1 MDKEEGE
8 ITDDEEP
15 ANVFKFPEYGFIN
28 SNRQNVFG
36 PLSGFIAHYGE
47 FALSENMIKL
57 YRHSFQQQDINSILS
72 YWEDDTVDH
81 EVELNT
87 LISHFK
93 KNTEISNI
101 LCAIVYFETN
111 WRSEFEF
118 SFIDEFIEPINIEIV
133 ITPHGNVRETQEDPV
148 ETSKRINQLKN
159 TKYVVPLANMGTI
172 AYHLPSVSTLMQQ
185 GLTTQSKGV
194 SQPLSKSKK
203 ENIRKLYEYEL
214 AKYKDHLQT
223 KKTDIEKKYDFSDDN
238 EYDEYLREKNW
249 INKDINYVDKAT
261 ESGSKSILKTL
272 RKESLNTFNTQL
284 TSMKSNEFGNPHDY
298 GIIVI
303 PNQSDDIA
311 ILFLK
316 FCQAKMK
323 IDPPEPDREYYANL
337 FNFCVTKL
345 IDNSGNIKTPELFE
359 TIISLK
365 NKNAFYA
372 FNMQKTGIMGSFIYE
387 MVKKFV
393 MQSGNEDAA
402 RLFFSIFSVD
412 HLGTNTHHDICS
424 LFIRTANRGVFM
436 VEMLSILEIM
446 DFVGPND
453 IIIGS
458 CQTTTG
464 DIDELKC
471 AIADEHVF
479 TQESLPNSPMYIPN
493 SPPYS
498 PNHPTYMPNS
508 PMYIPNSPPYSSTSP
523 PINIQ
528 TSPKPSSV
536 LDELSLE
543 GQLAKRPQSH
553 RNKRFDRKYNTQ
565 KQYRQVGKIKNQQI
579 YGIDG
584 ERGYYIKDENNYVKI
599 KIDRDKQDLSFKSKS
614 NKLRNFKSNPAKTVA
629 IRKMQEIRRG
639 GKRGK
644 ITRKVRR

>member
-8 ITDDEEP
+8 ITDDEVEKNPKIVFP
-15 ANVFKFPEYGFIN
+15 ALGFQN
-28 SNRQNVFG
+28 SNGQNVFG
-36 PLSGFIAHYGE
+36 PLRGFIEDYSKFG
-47 FALSENMIKL
+47 LSENMIIL
-57 YRHSFQQQDINSILS
+57 YRHSFQKQYINSILS
-72 YWEDDTVDH
+72 YWEDDTVNH

-87 LISHFK
+87 LIDSFK

-118 SFIDEFIEPINIEIV
+118 SFIDDELEPINIEIV

-148 ETSKRINQLKN
+148 ETSNRINRLRN
-159 TKYVVPLANMGTI
+159 NNYVVPLANMGTI
-172 AYHLPSVSTLMQQ
+172 AYHLPSVSNMMQRV
-185 GLTTQSKGV
+185 LSKQSNGV
-194 SQPLSKSKK
+194 NQPLSSSKK
-203 ENIRKLYEYEL
+203 KDLRNLYEREL

-223 KKTDIEKKYDFSDDN
+223 KTKLIEKNYDLSDDN
-238 EYDEYLREKNW
+238 EYDEFLREKDW
-249 INKDINYVDKAT
+249 INKDITHIDNAT
-261 ESGSKSILKTL
+261 KSGSKSILKTL

-284 TSMKSNEFGNPHDY
+284 SSMKSNESGNPHDY

-303 PNQSDDIA
+303 PNQSEEIA
-311 ILFLK
+311 VLFLK

-323 IDPPEPDREYYANL
+323 IDPPEPDRDYYANL

-345 IDNSGNIKTPELFE
+345 IDNDGQIKTHEMFE

-365 NKNAFYA
+365 NENAFYA

-387 MVKKFV
+387 IVKKFV

-412 HLGTNTHHDICS
+412 HLGTNIPNNICS
-424 LFIRTANRGVFM
+424 SFIRSANRGFFM
-436 VEMLSILEIM
+436 VEMLRILEIM

-464 DIDELKC
+464 NVDTLNC
-471 AIADEHVF
+471 AIEETREF
-479 TQESLPNSPMYIPN
+479 TQNSQNYSPNHPIYIPN
-493 SPPYS
+493 SPQYS
-498 PNHPTYMPNS
+498 PNHPI
-508 PMYIPNSPPYSSTSP
+508 YIPTSP
-523 PINIQ
+523 EMTIG
-528 TSPKPSSV
+528 
-536 LDELSLE
+536 ELS
-543 GQLAKRPQSH
+543 LAKRPQSH
-553 RNKRFDRKYNTQ
+553 RNKRFDRKYNKTQ
-565 KQYRQVGKIKNQQI
+565 KQQQQVGKIKGHEI

-584 ERGYYIKDENNYVKI
+584 ERGYYIKDENEYVTI
-599 KIDRDKQDLSFKSKS
+599 KIDKDKHDLSFKSKR
-614 NKLRNFKSNPAKTVA
+614 NRNLRDIKSNHAKTAA
-629 IRKMQEIRRG
+629 IQKMQEG

-644 ITRKVRR
+644 MTRKVRR

>member
-8 ITDDEEP
+8 ITDDEEEGKNP
-15 ANVFKFPEYGFIN
+15 IKFPEYGFIN
-28 SNRQNVFG
+28 SKGKNVFG
-36 PLSGFIAHYGE
+36 RLSEFIEKYSE
-47 FALSENMIKL
+47 FTLSENMIKI
-57 YRHSFQQQDINSILS
+57 YRHSFQQQDINYILS
-72 YWEDDTVDH
+72 YWEDDEVDH
-81 EVELNT
+81 EVMLNT
-87 LISHFK
+87 LIIHFK

-101 LCAIVYFETN
+101 LCAIVYFEIN
-111 WRSEFEF
+111 WRSEFASSVF
-118 SFIDEFIEPINIEIV
+118 DDKLEPINIEIV
-133 ITPHGNVRETQEDPV
+133 ITPHGNVRKTQEDPV
-148 ETSKRINQLKN
+148 ETSNRINQLKN
-159 TKYVVPLANMGTI
+159 NKYVVPLANMGTI
-172 AYHLPSVSTLMQQ
+172 AYHLPSVSSLMQQ

-194 SQPLSKSKK
+194 SQPFSKSKK
-203 ENIRKLYEYEL
+203 ENIRKLYAHEL

-223 KKTDIEKKYDFSDDN
+223 KQKDIEKKYDFSDDN
-238 EYDEYLREKNW
+238 EYDEYQREKNW
-249 INKDINYVDKAT
+249 INKDINYVDKAI

-272 RKESLNTFNTQL
+272 RKDSLKTLNTQL

-316 FCQAKMK
+316 FCQAKMR
-323 IDPPEPDREYYANL
+323 IDPPEPDRDYYANL
-337 FNFCVTKL
+337 FNLCVTKL
-345 IDNSGNIKTPELFE
+345 IDNVGQIQTHELFE
-359 TIISLK
+359 TIIALK

-372 FNMQKTGIMGSFIYE
+372 FNMQKTGIMGSFVYE

-393 MQSGNEDAA
+393 MQSENEDAA

-412 HLGTNTHHDICS
+412 NLGTNAHHDICS
-424 LFIRTANRGVFM
+424 LFIRTANRGFFM

-453 IIIGS
+453 IIVGS

-464 DIDELKC
+464 DIDELQC

-479 TQESLPNSPMYIPN
+479 TQESLPNSREH
-493 SPPYS
+493 SPI
-498 PNHPTYMPNS
+498 
-508 PMYIPNSPPYSSTSP
+508 YIPNSPPYSSNSHMDIPTS
-523 PINIQ
+523 Q
-528 TSPKPSSV
+528 RHSPKP
-536 LDELSLE
+536 LDEMTIGELSLE

-565 KQYRQVGKIKNQQI
+565 KQHIHVGTIKGYEI

-584 ERGYYIKDENNYVKI
+584 ERGYYIKDENKYVKI
-599 KIDRDKQDLSFKSKS
+599 KIDKDKKDLSFKSKR
-614 NKLRNFKSNPAKTVA
+614 NGNLREYKSNHAKTVA
-629 IRKMQEIRRG
+629 MRKVQEG

-644 ITRKVRR
+644 MTRKVRR